1 MSLQVEL
8 LEESFEKIK
17 PQANE
22 FVDSFYE
29 NLFEA
34 TPEVKPLF
42 AHTDMKVQ
50 KQKLLASLILVIENL
65 KTPNVINDSLK
76 GLGARHV
83 QYGALPK
90 HYPLVGAAL
99 LITFEQYLK
108 NDWTPDVKKA
118 GIDAYGLVSEIMLD
132 GADYSPKEI
141 SLPTST
147 LKGSKKGSKKGLF
160 VFLGGGAIGIILLL
174 LVL

>member
-29 NLFEA
+29 NLFKA

-42 AHTDMKVQ
+42 AHTDMEVQ

-99 LITFEQYLK
+99 LTTFEQYLK

-118 GIDAYGLVSEIMLD
+118 WVDGYDVIAEIMLD
-132 GADYSPKEI
+132 GADYSPEEI
-141 SLPTST
+141 SLPSST
-147 LKGSKKGSKKGLF
+147 FNSQKTGSKQGLF
-160 VFLGGGAIGIILLL
+160 VFLGGGTIGIILLL
-174 LVL
+174 LLL